1 MTQIKLKGLFGLITF
16 LIALTGQALPL
27 YKKMP
32 IEVAFQANQQNYR
45 FLALVTQHQLP
56 DTSEGYTCS
65 LTFEN
70 TLVENDKG
78 QLSKI
83 SSQDLVTLLKQLG
96 WHHEEDLLQ
105 YQSSVMSEKDMDV
118 SQLSPL
124 NKWGQKTFIINSFR
138 IIKKS
143 HCQL

>member
-1 MTQIKLKGLFGLITF
+1 MTHIKSKGLVAILTLFF
-16 LIALTGQALPL
+16 SLTGQALPL
-27 YKKMP
+27 FKKMP
-32 IEVAFQANQQNYR
+32 IEVAFQANQKNYR

-56 DTSEGYTCS
+56 DNSEGYSCS
-65 LTFEN
+65 LTYEN
-70 TLVENDKG
+70 ALVEDDKG
-78 QLSKI
+78 QLAKI
-83 SSQDLVTLLKQLG
+83 SAQDLVTLLKNLG

-105 YQSSVMSEKDMDV
+105 YQSSVMNEKDKMV

-124 NKWGQKTFIINSFR
+124 NKWGQNNFIINTFR